1 MTNIADSSNISARD
15 DSLAGLRVLITR
27 PQGRGEN
34 LADYIQRRGGEVLC
48 FPVIDITPP
57 SSFTGMDKILA
68 DVDQYDLLILVS
80 VPGVQSLGRR
90 LVEKELSLG
99 SVPVAVVGSKTA
111 EACQDFGIKV
121 TYCAGADAGLSANS
135 APNSEMSSAMNS
147 EGLLRELELFEK
159 IGKKI
164 AIFRGQDG
172 RECLGSGLERGG
184 AAVEYIESYRRSLTR
199 QSFGPVVER
208 WKKKPFN
215 VVVIT
220 SVSILQGLRTLLG
233 EDNAYLLKNSTV
245 LTISERIAEACRESG
260 FHKLVMAN
268 GPADGEIEFALKTI
282 LKQ

>member
-1 MTNIADSSNISARD
+1 MTNIADSFNISARD
-15 DSLAGLRVLITR
+15 DSLEGLRVLITR

-34 LADYIQRRGGEVLC
+34 LAGYIQRRGGEVLC

-68 DVDQYDLLILVS
+68 DVDQYD
-80 VPGVQSLGRR
+80 

-159 IGKKI
+159 TGKKI

-245 LTISERIAEACRESG
+245 LTISERIAEACRENG

-268 GPADGEIEFALKTI
+268 GPADGEIESALKTI